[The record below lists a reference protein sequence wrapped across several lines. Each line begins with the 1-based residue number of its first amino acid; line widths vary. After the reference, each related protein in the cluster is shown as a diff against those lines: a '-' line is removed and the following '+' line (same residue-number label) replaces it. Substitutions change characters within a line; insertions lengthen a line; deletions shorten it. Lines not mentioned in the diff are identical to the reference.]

1 MDYALFYRR
10 AIAIDRVEKEVG
22 KYDIFVSA
30 YNSSDRVR
38 TVFSEV
44 RAARKL
50 WLVHPEYQY
59 SPVELPVG
67 FPLVQPSALD
77 EVVQVDALIDALGP
91 LDGRT
96 LCIDITG
103 FMRHVLVFL
112 LPRLAYAGVKSFSAL
127 YSEPVSY
134 MKQEATSFSTTTSGV
149 VRPVRGMYGSSSVG
163 RDHLLMAVGYDHQL
177 ISEVSAYKDGVT
189 VHPLFAF
196 PSLSADMYQQ
206 SALRA
211 ERSGEV
217 VLQPEWVSNRLFAP
231 ANDPFST
238 ALVVSER
245 IRAID
250 ERSENQNIYLAPLST
265 KVQALGMSLYW
276 CLEGRT
282 RGRCTL
288 LLPECLTYSR
298 ETSSGLKRLWSY
310 EMELDS

>member
-1 MDYALFYRR
+1 MDYALFFRR
-10 AIAIDRVEKEVG
+10 PIAVDRIAKEAGHFDV
-22 KYDIFVSA
+22 FVSA

-38 TVFSEV
+38 TVFDEV
-44 RAARKL
+44 RAERKL

-59 SPVELPVG
+59 AALELPVG
-67 FPLVQPSALD
+67 ATLIEPDSRDEIAQVEALLSAIG
-77 EVVQVDALIDALGP
+77 Q
-91 LDGRT
+91 LDGRS

-112 LPRLAYAGVKSFSAL
+112 LPRLAYAGVTSFTAL

-134 MKQEATSFSTTTSGV
+134 KKQEATSFSTTTSGV
-149 VRPVRGMYGSSSVG
+149 VRPVRGMYGSPGAG
-163 RDHLLMAVGYDHQL
+163 RDHLLMAIGYDHQL

-189 VHPLFAF
+189 THPLFGF

-217 VLQPEWVSNRLFAP
+217 VLRPEWVSNRLFAP

-245 IRAID
+245 VQAID
-250 ERSENQNIYLAPLST
+250 AKSPDQNVYLAPLST

-276 CLEGRT
+276 HFEGRV
-282 RGRCTL
+282 RGRCTV

-298 ETSSGLKRLWSY
+298 ETSSGLKRLWTY
-310 EMELDS
+310 EIELS

>member
-1 MDYALFYRR
+1 MDYALFFRR
-10 AIAIDRVEKEVG
+10 AIGLDRLAKEVG
-22 KYDIFVSA
+22 QFDVFVSA

-38 TVFSEV
+38 AVFGEV
-44 RAARKL
+44 RARRKL

-59 SPVELPVG
+59 AGLELPAGV
-67 FPLVQPSALD
+67 PLVQPPTLD
-77 EVVQVDALIDALGP
+77 EATQVEALLDALGS
-91 LDGRT
+91 LEGRS

-112 LPRLAYAGVKSFSAL
+112 LPRLAFAGVKSFTAL
-127 YSEPVSY
+127 YSEPISY
-134 MKQEATSFSTTTSGV
+134 KKQEATSFSTTTSGV
-149 VRPVRGMYGSSSVG
+149 VRPVRGMYGSSGAG
-163 RDHLLMAVGYDHQL
+163 RDHLLVAVGYDHQL
-177 ISEVSAYKDGVT
+177 VSEVSAYKDGVT

-217 VLQPEWVSNRLFAP
+217 VLRPEWVSNRLFAP

-245 IRAID
+245 VHAID
-250 ERSENQNIYLAPLST
+250 KQGIDQNVYLAPLST

-276 CLEGRT
+276 CLEGRR

-298 ETSSGLKRLWSY
+298 ETSTGLKRLWKY
-310 EMELDS
+310 EIELN